1 MGFTAAYKAYKRGK
15 YAFNIAS
22 IGLLYIDLVLLGVF
36 FNPEIPGSGNA
47 QSQAFGI
54 ENAILQSLRK
64 LGVGCDVTHAA
75 VSRRR

>member
-22 IGLLYIDLVLLGVF
+22 IGLLYIDLGVF

-47 QSQAFGI
+47 QSQDFGI
-54 ENAILQSLRK
+54 ENATGIPVLQSYSHC
-64 LGVGCDVTHAA
+64 GSWEWDVT
-75 VSRRR
+75 